1 MIGADAWADIS
12 PEQQT
17 IVRDLA
23 VQDGRYA
30 SGLAIER
37 GEKAR
42 AGVAGSGVTVSE
54 VDPAPF
60 KEAVSGVCAELN
72 FEEEAKIVKRAP
84 GQ

>member
-1 MIGADAWADIS
+1 MPIISISKLSKTYTSGFTALRDI
-12 PEQQT
+12 
-17 IVRDLA
+17 D
-23 VQDGRYA
+23 
-30 SGLAIER
+30 LAIER

-60 KEAVSGVCAELN
+60 KTAVSGVCAELN